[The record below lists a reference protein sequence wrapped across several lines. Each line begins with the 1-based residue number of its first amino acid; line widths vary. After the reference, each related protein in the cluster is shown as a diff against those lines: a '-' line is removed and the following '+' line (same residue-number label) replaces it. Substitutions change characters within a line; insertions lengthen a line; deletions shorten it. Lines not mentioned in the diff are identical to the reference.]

1 MGVLV
6 FIMAI
11 LPDVSGRPIHILR
24 AEAPGPIVGKLV
36 PRMKDTARILYLIYV
51 AMTVLEIVIL
61 FCGGLS
67 LFESAVLSFGTA
79 GTGGFAILADGIASY
94 ALFGRNIPKGYEF
107 TAEIDDEVEVVHK
120 LDTKF
125 INTST
130 EISENSTDNEVAT
143 AKSAYDLVQKAIQEA
158 LYVDKGDDV

>member
-1 MGVLV
+1 MVEMGGTLPEGYSDFVAFYIFPLSINFEGYGELYENIFVLCDKV
-6 FIMAI
+6 TADS
-11 LPDVSGRPIHILR
+11 LLGN
-24 AEAPGPIVGKLV
+24 GP
-36 PRMKDTARILYLIYV
+36 
-51 AMTVLEIVIL
+51 
-61 FCGGLS
+61 
-67 LFESAVLSFGTA
+67 
-79 GTGGFAILADGIASY
+79 ILADGIASY
-94 ALFGRNIPKGYEF
+94 ALFGRNIPEGYEF